1 MECPYKAADAGGF
14 QQRLRIPPA
23 AAGAMTS
30 GVTFQFLRTKLP
42 QYLLPWRA
50 AARTRPLL
58 SSASAAGLSPG
69 ASAGAW
75 ACCPGA
81 RTRAFLFGEACLTR
95 ARARAAPSSRDRAR
109 RIIGAAAGTHGYIFS
124 SWYWAGGVHAICILI
139 AGIVSAASGFS
150 SVCCLTKCKTC
161 TVVGSYVAAALA
173 LLGVILLAIP
183 YSFCHSTGCLTYD
196 WSCTEIAPHWVD
208 PDVDS
213 SVPNGLICYNQ
224 GWPGNCGNRYCT
236 WLDEDCDEGPSYS
249 CGDDCAYWSFTTEDD
264 CMVYANSFV
273 GWLPGV
279 AITCVVVGFFLIFV
293 TALGTAITGSMAPS
307 AKEFDAGGAAPPIAQ
322 VQQPGPVVGA
332 VVIQQPELVGKP

>member
-1 MECPYKAADAGGF
+1 MVCGKDTPEPLKCFSCWAV
-14 QQRLRIPPA
+14 
-23 AAGAMTS
+23 AAGVC
-30 GVTFQFLRTKLP
+30 GCVG
-42 QYLLPWRA
+42 LLPPRRA
-50 AARTRPLL
+50 RV
-58 SSASAAGLSPG
+58 
-69 ASAGAW
+69 
-75 ACCPGA
+75 
-81 RTRAFLFGEACLTR
+81 RALFGEACLTR
-95 ARARAAPSSRDRAR
+95 AHARAAPSSRDRAR
-109 RIIGAAAGTHGYIFS
+109 RIIGAIAGLVGFLFS
-124 SWYWAGGVHAICILI
+124 FWYWAGGCHAIVILI
-139 AGIVSAASGFS
+139 AGIVSASSGFS
-150 SVCCLTKCKTC
+150 STCCVLKCKTC
-161 TVVGSYVAAALA
+161 TVVCSYIAAALA
-173 LLGVILLAIP
+173 FLGVILLAIP

-236 WLDEDCDEGPSYS
+236 WLDEDCAEGPSYS

-264 CMVYANSFV
+264 CMVYAESFI